1 MNRDFLKQV
10 FSKLENVDE
19 ATMKEIIDAIMDE
32 NGKGINESKT
42 KIDDL
47 TNQLGLAN
55 KEKDEANKLIE
66 EFKKSSQG
74 NEELQGKIGTYENE
88 LKALKEENE
97 QLKLDNAIKV
107 ELLGAKAKGDDL
119 DYLMFKIKQNNDK
132 LSLTE
137 NGELKGFD
145 VEAIKTTYPGNFEVE
160 TKKVVDVNNLPK
172 IEDSDNAI
180 TKEQFDKMGYSS
192 KVKLKA
198 ENPEMYN
205 TLAKKK

>member
-19 ATMKEIIDAIMDE
+19 ATMKEIMDAIMDE
-32 NGKGINESKT
+32 NGKGINESKS

-47 TNQLGLAN
+47 TSQLGLAT

-66 EFKKSSQG
+66 ELKKSNQG
-74 NEELQGKIGTYENE
+74 NEELQGKIGTYETQLKE
-88 LKALKEENE
+88 LKAENE

-107 ELLGAKAKGDDL
+107 ELLSAKAKGDDL

-145 VEAIKTTYPGNFEVE
+145 VEEIKTAYPSNFEVE

-172 IEDSDNAI
+172 IDSNDNTI
-180 TKEQFDKMGYSS
+180 TKEQFEKMGY
-192 KVKLKA
+192 KERTKLFN
-198 ENPEMYN
+198 ENPDVYN
-205 TLAKKK
+205 ELKQK

>member
-19 ATMKEIIDAIMDE
+19 ATMKEIMDAIMDE
-32 NGKGINESKT
+32 NGKGINESKS

-47 TNQLGLAN
+47 TNQLGLAT

-66 EFKKSSQG
+66 ELKKSNQG
-74 NEELQGKIGTYENE
+74 NEELQGKISTYEQEKLE
-88 LKALKEENE
+88 LKAEIE
-97 QLKLDNAIKV
+97 QLKLDKAIER
-107 ELLGAKAKGDDL
+107 ELLSAKAKGDDL
-119 DYLMFKIKQNNDK
+119 DYLMFKIKQNNEK

-145 VEAIKTTYPGNFEVE
+145 VEEIKTAYPSNFEVE

-172 IEDSDNAI
+172 IDSNDNTI
-180 TKEQFDKMGYSS
+180 TKEQFEKMGY
-192 KVKLKA
+192 KERNKLFN
-198 ENPEMYN
+198 ENPDVYN
-205 TLAKKK
+205 ELKQK

>member
-19 ATMKEIIDAIMDE
+19 AVMKEIIDAIMDE
-32 NGKGINESKT
+32 NGKGINESKS

-47 TNQLGLAN
+47 TSQLGLVT
-55 KEKDEANKLIE
+55 KERDEGTKLIE
-66 EFKKSSQG
+66 ELKKSNQG
-74 NEELQGKIGTYENE
+74 NEELQGKIGTYETQLNE
-88 LKALKEENE
+88 LKAENE

-145 VEAIKTTYPGNFEVE
+145 VEEIKTAYPSNFEVE

-172 IEDSDNAI
+172 IENSDNTI
-180 TKEQFDKMGYSS
+180 TKEQFEKMGY
-192 KVKLKA
+192 KERTKLFN
-198 ENPEMYN
+198 ENPDVYN
-205 TLAKKK
+205 ELKNQK

>member
-19 ATMKEIIDAIMDE
+19 AVMKEITDAIMDE
-32 NGKGINESKT
+32 NGKGINESKS

-47 TNQLGLAN
+47 TSQLGLAT
-55 KEKDEANKLIE
+55 KEKDEANKLIAE
-66 EFKKSSQG
+66 LKKSNQG
-74 NEELQGKIGTYENE
+74 NEELQGKISTYETQLNE
-88 LKALKEENE
+88 LKAENE

-107 ELLGAKAKGDDL
+107 ELLSAKAKGDDL

-132 LSLTE
+132 LSLNE

-145 VEAIKTTYPGNFEVE
+145 VEEIKTAYPSNFEVE

-172 IEDSDNAI
+172 IDNGDNTI
-180 TKEQFDKMGYSS
+180 TKEQFEKMGY
-192 KVKLKA
+192 KERNKLFN
-198 ENPEMYN
+198 ENPDVYN
-205 TLAKKK
+205 ELTKK

>member
-19 ATMKEIIDAIMDE
+19 ATMKEIMDAIMDE
-32 NGKGINESKT
+32 NGKGINESKS

-47 TNQLGLAN
+47 TSQLGLAT

-66 EFKKSSQG
+66 ELKKSNQG
-74 NEELQGKIGTYENE
+74 NEELQGKIGTYENQLNE
-88 LKALKEENE
+88 LKAENE

-107 ELLGAKAKGDDL
+107 ELLSAKAKGDDL

-145 VEAIKTTYPGNFEVE
+145 VEEIKTAYPSNFEVE
-160 TKKVVDVNNLPK
+160 TKKEVDVNKLPK
-172 IEDSDNAI
+172 IETGDNAI
-180 TKEQFDKMGYSS
+180 TKEQFDKMGY
-192 KVKLKA
+192 KERTKLYN
-198 ENPEMYN
+198 ENPDVYN
-205 TLAKKK
+205 ELKQK

>member
-19 ATMKEIIDAIMDE
+19 ATMKEIMDAIMDE
-32 NGKGINESKT
+32 NGKGINESKS
-42 KIDDL
+42 KIEDL
-47 TNQLGLAN
+47 TSQLGLAT
-55 KEKDEANKLIE
+55 KEKDEANKLIAE
-66 EFKKSSQG
+66 LKKSNQG
-74 NEELQGKIGTYENE
+74 NEELQGKIGTYETQLNE
-88 LKALKEENE
+88 LKAENE

-107 ELLGAKAKGDDL
+107 ELLSAKAKGDDL

-145 VEAIKTTYPGNFEVE
+145 VEEIKTAYPSNFEVE

-172 IEDSDNAI
+172 IDNGDNTI
-180 TKEQFDKMGYSS
+180 TKEQFEKMGY
-192 KVKLKA
+192 KERTKLFN
-198 ENPEMYN
+198 ENPDVYN
-205 TLAKKK
+205 ELKNN

>member
-32 NGKGINESKT
+32 NGKGINESKS

-47 TNQLGLAN
+47 TSQLGLAT
-55 KEKDEANKLIE
+55 KEKDEANKLIAE
-66 EFKKSSQG
+66 LKKSNQG
-74 NEELQGKIGTYENE
+74 NEELLQKISTYEEE
-88 LKALKEENE
+88 LKQEREKNA
-97 QLKLDNAIKV
+97 QLELDRAIER
-107 ELLGAKAKGDDL
+107 ELLSAKAVGDDL
-119 DYLMFKIKQNNDK
+119 KYLMFQIKEKYKD

-145 VEAIKTTYPGNFEVE
+145 VEEVKTAYPKNFEVE

-172 IEDSDNAI
+172 IENGDNTI
-180 TKEQFDKMGYSS
+180 TKEQFEKMGY
-192 KVKLKA
+192 KERTKLFN
-198 ENPEMYN
+198 ENPDVYKELN
-205 TLAKKK
+205 NN

>member
-19 ATMKEIIDAIMDE
+19 ATMKEIMDAIMDE
-32 NGKGINESKT
+32 NGKGINESKS

-47 TNQLGLAN
+47 TSQLGLAT

-66 EFKKSSQG
+66 ELKKSNQG
-74 NEELQGKIGTYENE
+74 NEELQGKIGTYEAQLNE
-88 LKALKEENE
+88 LKAENE

-145 VEAIKTTYPGNFEVE
+145 VEEIKTAYPSNFEVE

-172 IEDSDNAI
+172 IDNNDNTI
-180 TKEQFDKMGYSS
+180 TKEQFEKMGY
-192 KVKLKA
+192 KERTKLFN
-198 ENPEMYN
+198 ENPDVYN
-205 TLAKKK
+205 ELNKK

>member
-1 MNRDFLKQV
+1 MKREFLEELLK
-10 FSKLENVDE
+10 SIEDE
-19 ATMKEIIDAIMDE
+19 TSRKDMIDKIMDE
-32 NGKGINESKT
+32 NGKSINTNKS

-47 TNQLGLAN
+47 TSQLGLAN

-66 EFKKSSQG
+66 ELKKSNQG

-88 LKALKEENE
+88 LKALREENE

-107 ELLGAKAKGDDL
+107 ELLSAKAKGDDL

-132 LSLTE
+132 LSLNE
-137 NGELKGFD
+137 NGELKGFN
-145 VEAIKTTYPGNFEVE
+145 VEEIKTTYPSNFEVE
-160 TKKVVDVNNLPK
+160 TKKVVEVNNLPK
-172 IEDSDNAI
+172 IEDGETTI
-180 TKEQFDKMGYSS
+180 TKEEFAKMGYAS

-205 TLAKKK
+205 TLVKK